1 MTRLRRHASVLAI
14 LRVFGVT
21 AMILGTAWPIGS
33 QETTGSPNGDKGAGW
48 QAVAPGLVEPV
59 SGEIKIMA
67 PVVGRI
73 SRVAVAVDDRVV
85 AGEPVLHLDDE
96 EARARVATARAQI
109 AIRERVRNDQ
119 SAGKGENRRNA
130 EDDVAGAEET
140 LINARAAFDVAAL
153 AKRDGSGSDAAVATA
168 HAAWM
173 RAQDNID
180 RQRARLRKLESESG
194 TPLPTQKEGDL
205 QVARS
210 ELELAVAQLEKL
222 TIRSPIAGTVL
233 QVNVKVG
240 EVAAPTASQPLILLG
255 DVSRLRVRAELDE
268 HDVGK
273 VAAGGS
279 VVVRANAF
287 RGREFAGKVSA
298 IAPIVR
304 PGRISSPASGHLT
317 DFSVNEILIELD
329 DPGPLLVGMKVDV
342 YFHAPK

>member
-1 MTRLRRHASVLAI
+1 
-14 LRVFGVT
+14 
-21 AMILGTAWPIGS
+21 
-33 QETTGSPNGDKGAGW
+33 
-48 QAVAPGLVEPV
+48 
-59 SGEIKIMA
+59 
-67 PVVGRI
+67 
-73 SRVAVAVDDRVV
+73 
-85 AGEPVLHLDDE
+85 
-96 EARARVATARAQI
+96 
-109 AIRERVRNDQ
+109 
-119 SAGKGENRRNA
+119 
-130 EDDVAGAEET
+130 
-140 LINARAAFDVAAL
+140 
-153 AKRDGSGSDAAVATA
+153 
-168 HAAWM
+168 
-173 RAQDNID
+173 
-180 RQRARLRKLESESG
+180 
-194 TPLPTQKEGDL
+194 LPTQKEGDL

-233 QVNVKVG
+233 QVNVKAG

-304 PGRISSPASGHLT
+304 LGRISSPASGHLT

-342 YFHAPK
+342 YFRAPK

>member
-1 MTRLRRHASVLAI
+1 
-14 LRVFGVT
+14 
-21 AMILGTAWPIGS
+21 
-33 QETTGSPNGDKGAGW
+33 
-48 QAVAPGLVEPV
+48 
-59 SGEIKIMA
+59 
-67 PVVGRI
+67 
-73 SRVAVAVDDRVV
+73 VV

-96 EARARVATARAQI
+96 EARVRVATARAQI
-109 AIRERVRNDQ
+109 AMRERVRNDQ

-130 EDDVAGAEET
+130 EDDVADAEET

-173 RAQDNID
+173 RAQENID

-233 QVNVKVG
+233 QVNVKAG

-304 PGRISSPASGHLT
+304 LGRISSPASGHLT

-342 YFHAPK
+342 YFRAPK